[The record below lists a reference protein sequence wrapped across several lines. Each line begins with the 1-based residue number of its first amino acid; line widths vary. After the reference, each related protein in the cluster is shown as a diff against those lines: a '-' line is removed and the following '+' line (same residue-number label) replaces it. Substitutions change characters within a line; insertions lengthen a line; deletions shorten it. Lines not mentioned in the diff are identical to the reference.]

1 VGGVSPQRIAAL
13 DVGSN
18 TVHLLVADV
27 LSPRRLRQ
35 VQREA
40 VMARLGA
47 VVGAT
52 GAIGPAKLA
61 EVCALV
67 QRLAAL
73 AVESGA
79 AVLLFCA
86 TEAVRRAADRELAV
100 RALGEAAGVPCVL
113 ISGEVEARL
122 AFRGA
127 VSMAGGE
134 GLALVCDIGGGS
146 TELALGRPDHI
157 DALVSLPIG
166 SGAATD
172 RWLPSDPPTPDELA
186 VCASGVREVLGAAPP
201 GSPDAV
207 ITTGGTASTL
217 PRLLGRDPDS
227 SLTADDL
234 AQCRSIL
241 TAHPSAAVAATHSL
255 DPARARVLA
264 GGVEIIDAIRTRYSA
279 PAVRTTIHGLR
290 TGMILA
296 HAANGDAWVEG

>member
-27 LSPRRLRQ
+27 VSPRQLRQ
-35 VQREA
+35 VQREV

-67 QRLAAL
+67 QRFAAV
-73 AVESGA
+73 AADSGA

-86 TEAVRRAADRELAV
+86 TEAVRRAADRELAL

-127 VSMAGGE
+127 VSMAGGD
-134 GLALVCDIGGGS
+134 GICLVCDIGGGS
-146 TELALGRPDHI
+146 TELALGRRDHV

-172 RWLPSDPPTPDELA
+172 RWLPSDPPTAAELA
-186 VCASGVREVLGAAPP
+186 LCASGVREVLAVAPP

-217 PRLLGRDPDS
+217 PRLLDRDPDS
-227 SLTADDL
+227 TLDAADL
-234 AQCRSIL
+234 ARCRTIL
-241 TAHPSAAVAATHSL
+241 AAHPSAEVAAIHSF

-264 GGVEIIDAIRTRYSA
+264 GGVEIIDAIRTRYAA
-279 PAVRTTIHGLR
+279 PAVHTTIHGLR

-296 HAANGDAWVEG
+296 YAVSGDGWVEG